1 MFNPI
6 SYGTCTSNINGFQEV
21 SFTKETTL
29 FSKLFNLQRDYT
41 FEEETTK
48 PATGGFKTE
57 YYEIDKEG
65 VRKGKVTSPKMFS
78 LILRIERA
86 IKCQDSLCR

>member
-6 SYGTCTSNINGFQEV
+6 SYGTCTSNINGFPEV
-21 SFTKETTL
+21 SFTKEATL
-29 FSKLFNLQRDYT
+29 FSRLFNLQREYT

-48 PATGGFKTE
+48 IATGGFKTE

-65 VRKGKVTSPKMFS
+65 VRKGKVVSPKMFS
-78 LILRIERA
+78 LILRVERA
-86 IKCQDSLCR
+86 SKYQIYWV